1 MPTCALT
8 QGKNETGC
16 KPGAAGIKE
25 ILFCEIESKN
35 TETIA
40 AGAFS
45 AIALDATKLFRRYI
59 LNFRRGAATWKDTPQ
74 LGNGPVSFKPRVE
87 VDLTTLDTLDRAEM
101 KLLALN
107 TLMII
112 VRTGS
117 DEYIMLGYYN
127 GMDMVE
133 GDVDGG
139 KPGEWKGL
147 KMVFEGHE
155 SEPALSVPSGLIAA
169 LLVAAV

>member
-1 MPTCALT
+1 MACALT
-8 QGKNETGC
+8 QGFTETGC
-16 KPGAAGIKE
+16 KPGPGGIKE
-25 ILFCEIESKN
+25 VLFCEIAGKN
-35 TETIA
+35 TETVA

-45 AIALDATKLFRRYI
+45 AIDLQTDALFRRYV
-59 LNFRRGAATWKDTPQ
+59 LNYTKGRATWKDTEV
-74 LGNGPVSFKPRVE
+74 LEGGTVSYKPRVE
-87 VDLTTLDTLDRAEM
+87 IDLTTLATADRQEA

-112 VRTGS
+112 VKTGS

-127 GMDMVE
+127 GMDKIE
-133 GDVDGG
+133 GGADGG

-155 SEPALSVPSGLIAA
+155 SEPALSVPANLIAS
-169 LLVAAV
+169 LLVASS